1 MYSFHHQNCSGK
13 FCIDR
18 IITAEELQKQKPE
31 DPRKVAEFSCN
42 CKFPWLRELHGLTA
56 LMMSNSLNEKIFWLF
71 VIGICAATSVQFV
84 KWIMEEFSDNQFS
97 TRITIIPVEKL
108 KFPALVFCPKN
119 GDNIHIPQLLTD
131 MRSKIPNIPEDTA
144 YDVMRYMI
152 AGSGFDN
159 VHEVDDWT
167 DDKRFEMDDL
177 FHRWRGNRTQLE
189 MFNFVF
195 EENGYT
201 CEEMFQS
208 CYAGSQTLDCC
219 AIFEPTFVMMRG
231 RCFRLIDNYY
241 QQDVDETDKLTLY
254 FERIQGELLG
264 NTTRPQLVMYISDSN
279 PEVGLYPRVY
289 LSLNDWNRLRFTQ
302 RKVSMIPGHSQCSTA
317 PINQGKSTCFVYNW
331 INRVVVQPLNCT
343 LPFFKTM
350 LPYMANVPVCDP
362 LPVVENYDDI
372 VSTKIDSFRCLPACE
387 RVENNWQMMNSIDTS
402 PSPGYGFRLEV
413 SFNELEYENYVEIS
427 LTTIPRFISE
437 LGGQSGLFLGCSVMT
452 FVQAS
457 LGIVVFIYRRIRQAY
472 RSHVAIPFTVK

>member
-1 MYSFHHQNCSGK
+1 MR
-13 FCIDR
+13 IDR
-18 IITAEELQKQKPE
+18 IITAEEPIQKQKPE

-159 VHEVDDWT
+159 VH
-167 DDKRFEMDDL
+167 
-177 FHRWRGNRTQLE
+177 
-189 MFNFVF
+189 
-195 EENGYT
+195 
-201 CEEMFQS
+201 EMFQS